1 MALLWIAFI
10 AVVFGVVLLDLFVL
24 RPARPAGEL
33 DRPEPISRHV
43 SFATG
48 YLVLGMLFTFVV
60 YLVYD
65 HRVLGA
71 GVKDGYTNELSGTA
85 ATLEYLSAFLLEL
98 VLSIDSVFVIA
109 GVFAAF
115 GVREAIRHRLLFW
128 GMLLAL
134 AMRAGFI
141 LATGGLLFSEKL
153 TWFRFV
159 LAGILFL
166 AALRMMLVRKENLD
180 PEKNIAFKLIKRF
193 VPMGK
198 AQGTNLLTV
207 SNGKA
212 LLTPLVVPIILIETA
227 DVFLAFDSVPAS
239 FAFSSEP
246 LLIFAGS
253 CFAMLVVRS
262 LIPVL
267 SIVLDR
273 LRYFKLGSAA
283 ILIYSAVVIALP
295 KSTILQA
302 YQTSGWKLTAEQKLA
317 FLSFAIVFGLMVAWF
332 ANPRS
337 TRSDV
342 SALGEEADRTLR
354 QTLTVVRKVIV
365 FTVGVIGLVG
375 GAIMAIGPGPG
386 IPVIFIA
393 ALMLAAE
400 FAWARRAVEKYRKPA
415 EKATFAAA
423 AEARKRGPWL
433 LISIMAFMGYLAFF
447 YKPPANPTTPPS
459 SQEASS
465 QQPDSPPE
473 PSLPDPNQ
481 R

>member
-1 MALLWIAFI
+1 
-10 AVVFGVVLLDLFVL
+10 
-24 RPARPAGEL
+24 
-33 DRPEPISRHV
+33 
-43 SFATG
+43 
-48 YLVLGMLFTFVV
+48 
-60 YLVYD
+60 
-65 HRVLGA
+65 
-71 GVKDGYTNELSGTA
+71 
-85 ATLEYLSAFLLEL
+85 
-98 VLSIDSVFVIA
+98 
-109 GVFAAF
+109 
-115 GVREAIRHRLLFW
+115 
-128 GMLLAL
+128 
-134 AMRAGFI
+134 
-141 LATGGLLFSEKL
+141 
-153 TWFRFV
+153 
-159 LAGILFL
+159 
-166 AALRMMLVRKENLD
+166 
-180 PEKNIAFKLIKRF
+180 
-193 VPMGK
+193 
-198 AQGTNLLTV
+198 
-207 SNGKA
+207 
-212 LLTPLVVPIILIETA
+212 
-227 DVFLAFDSVPAS
+227 
-239 FAFSSEP
+239 
-246 LLIFAGS
+246 
-253 CFAMLVVRS
+253 MLVVRS

-433 LISIMAFMGYLAFF
+433 LISIMAVSILFAVLIAVFTKVPTPLVIAGLVPMLAGQAFMGYLAFF

-473 PSLPDPNQ
+473 PSQPDPNQ